1 MIPELR
7 KHINS
12 ITVWN
17 VSFNRL
23 RASVQ
28 NKIKFYVCVEWET
41 IGSIEACD
49 VTLLSYWRN
58 FTPTLVQHE
67 GLFYHITL
75 EEHFVVATLV

>member
-12 ITVWN
+12 ITVGD
-17 VSFNRL
+17 VLFNCL
-23 RASVQ
+23 KASVK
-28 NKIKFYVCVEWET
+28 NKIKFYVCVEWKT

-49 VTLLSYWRN
+49 VTLLSYWKN

-75 EEHFVVATLV
+75 EGPFVVATLV